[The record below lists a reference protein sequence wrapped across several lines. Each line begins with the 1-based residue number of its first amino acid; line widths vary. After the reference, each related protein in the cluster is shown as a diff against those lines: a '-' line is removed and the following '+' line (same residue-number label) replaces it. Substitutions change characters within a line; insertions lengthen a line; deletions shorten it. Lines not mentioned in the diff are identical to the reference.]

1 MASAGILR
9 VRSIERASWRLLGD
23 EAFSP
28 IPKSK
33 GHRTNKSHKMFSLHQ
48 RRPGEEEKN
57 LIKCVAPP
65 DRLVTSSMKHFN
77 CLGRKA
83 PAERIVQIL

>member
-1 MASAGILR
+1 
-9 VRSIERASWRLLGD
+9 
-23 EAFSP
+23 
-28 IPKSK
+28 
-33 GHRTNKSHKMFSLHQ
+33 MFSLHQ